1 MDIQFYGANC
11 IAITYKGSRII
22 IDDNL
27 KELGLKSITK
37 SEDVALMTDNS
48 NNNDARLS
56 FNSPGEYEVSDVSI
70 HGMPA
75 RSHTDEEGKK
85 SATMFKLIA
94 GDQSVLITGR
104 IYPDLSNEQ
113 IEDIGLVDVMLVPV
127 GGNGYSTDPIG
138 ALKLIKAIEPKIV
151 IPTHYS
157 DKELKYPVPQQTL
170 KDALK
175 ELSMDPKETL
185 PKLKLKPTELSDVTQ
200 LIVLEKN

>member
-1 MDIQFYGANC
+1 MDIQYYGANC
-11 IAITYKGSRII
+11 IAITYKGSRIV

-37 SEDVALMTDNS
+37 SEDVSLMTDS
-48 NNNDARLS
+48 TNNNVTRLS

-75 RSHTDEEGKK
+75 RSHMDEEGKK

-94 GDQSVLITGR
+94 GDQSILVTGR

-127 GGNGYSTDPIG
+127 GGNGYSADPIG

-151 IPTHYS
+151 IPTHFS
-157 DKELKYPVPQQTL
+157 DKELKYPVPQQSL
-170 KDALK
+170 NDALK
-175 ELSMDPKETL
+175 ELSMEPKETL
-185 PKLKLKPTELSDVTQ
+185 AKLRLKPTELSDVTQ